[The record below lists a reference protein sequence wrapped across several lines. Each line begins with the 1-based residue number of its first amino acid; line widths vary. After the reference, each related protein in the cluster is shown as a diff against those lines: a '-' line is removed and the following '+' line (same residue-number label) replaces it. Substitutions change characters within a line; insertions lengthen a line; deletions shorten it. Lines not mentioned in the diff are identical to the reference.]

1 MPLLS
6 SSPAPVHG
14 WGIAM
19 LCTARMGA
27 SPAGPWPHHL
37 GASSATANSPSVLLA
52 TEFVIDDLST
62 VACGMSLGRL
72 QNTRGGFKPD
82 AISVYASLAGVLPSS
97 TAGSPPCPHPHIQL
111 LVRPLGDVRPVTADQ
126 SLRNPIT
133 GNISPILFSI
143 ISAWFREICF
153 EIWCTGAPSR
163 SRRRCHGS
171 RPWWLGAP
179 PPCFSIGRW
188 KGHCWPSIQV

>member
-97 TAGSPPCPHPHIQL
+97 TAGSPPCPHPRIQL
-111 LVRPLGDVRPVTADQ
+111 HVRPLGDVHARHRGP
-126 SLRNPIT
+126 
-133 GNISPILFSI
+133 
-143 ISAWFREICF
+143 ISAQFKHRYGPHAMLCCFRGLLNHIDRSLVAG
-153 EIWCTGAPSR
+153 TMGGTVQAMAPSW
-163 SRRRCHGS
+163 G
-171 RPWWLGAP
+171 
-179 PPCFSIGRW
+179 
-188 KGHCWPSIQV
+188 